1 MLLGVPACAAVRV
14 RQWRRKRSGR
24 GAHGRRMAMWS
35 VAAALS
41 CFSRCSSSGEF
52 VAPSA
57 MITDIAGTYQF
68 TATPS
73 KTCDPQQA
81 NALSQASI
89 GPLPLTQSGASAA
102 IGPLAGF
109 AFTFDLSGTISG
121 NTLTFTFHKSSNY
134 SVLYY
139 RSSGSGTAVIARDAI
154 SGTFAGGISDVELG
168 GPENVCHATD
178 HGFLLKRIP

>member
-1 MLLGVPACAAVRV
+1 MLLSGPTCAAAHVSH
-14 RQWRRKRSGR
+14 WKRKRACR
-24 GAHGRRMAMWS
+24 GIQGRRMALWS
-35 VAAALS
+35 VAAALL
-41 CFSRCSSSGEF
+41 CFSRCSSPGDF

-57 MITDIAGTYQF
+57 MVTDIAGTYRF

-73 KTCDPQQA
+73 KTCDPQHTNVQ
-81 NALSQASI
+81 SQASI

-102 IGPLAGF
+102 IGPLTGF

-139 RSSGSGTAVIARDAI
+139 RSSGSGTAVITRDAI
-154 SGTFAGGISDVELG
+154 SGTFLGEISDVESPG
-168 GPENVCHATD
+168 AENVCHATD
-178 HGFLLKRIP
+178 HGFLLKRIS